1 MDDALV
7 ELVAANLAFVG
18 THFALSHPL
27 RAPLVRVLGDR
38 GFQVVYS
45 LVAFAALGWVYVAF
59 KSAPTADLGG
69 SGDMGWIIAT
79 VIMLPA
85 MVLFAGSL
93 IGNPALPTPDASDR
107 ARQEPAG
114 VFIVTRHPLMWSFAL
129 WALSHII
136 LMWSWRTMITALAMG
151 FLALV
156 GAHLQDGKKQQAMG
170 DAWEEWQSK
179 TSFWPRFGRIFGVG
193 PLWWMLGLI
202 LWLIFSWAHLQIG
215 GIPAGVWLW
224 F

>member
-1 MDDALV
+1 
-7 ELVAANLAFVG
+7 
-18 THFALSHPL
+18 
-27 RAPLVRVLGDR
+27 
-38 GFQVVYS
+38 
-45 LVAFAALGWVYVAF
+45 
-59 KSAPTADLGG
+59 
-69 SGDMGWIIAT
+69 
-79 VIMLPA
+79 
-85 MVLFAGSL
+85 
-93 IGNPALPTPDASDR
+93 
-107 ARQEPAG
+107 
-114 VFIVTRHPLMWSFAL
+114 
-129 WALSHII
+129 
-136 LMWSWRTMITALAMG
+136 MITALAMG